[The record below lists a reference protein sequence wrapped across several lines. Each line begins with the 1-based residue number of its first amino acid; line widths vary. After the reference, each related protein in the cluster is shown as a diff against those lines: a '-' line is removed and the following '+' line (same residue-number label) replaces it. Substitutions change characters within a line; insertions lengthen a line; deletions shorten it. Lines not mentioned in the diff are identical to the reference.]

1 MEKQVAPLRQY
12 HLAYA
17 SGQVYVWNV
26 MLGRTVDWGV
36 RGFGVDREEHPSAI
50 RKRAAARTTRTSQ
63 PGGLAHDILLS
74 GTGRPLAAQAVH
86 DPDWEPG
93 PLSAIGLD

>member
-1 MEKQVAPLRQY
+1 MDSPILMEKQVAPLRQY

-36 RGFGVDREEHPSAI
+36 RGFGVDREEHPSGKA
-50 RKRAAARTTRTSQ
+50 KRRNNVRQGQLRNPS
-63 PGGLAHDILLS
+63 GFFLS
-74 GTGRPLAAQAVH
+74 
-86 DPDWEPG
+86 
-93 PLSAIGLD
+93 